1 MSFQSKEVIL
11 SKERLITLNTLSNLY
26 KGSENLQLLGRHM
39 MKIAYNDQIMFQ
51 TLKIRHCEPNLQVSL
66 A

>member
-11 SKERLITLNTLSNLY
+11 SKERLITLNTLSSLY
-26 KGSENLQLLGRHM
+26 KGRENLQLLGRTM
-39 MKIAYNDQIMFQ
+39 VKIASNDQIMFQ
-51 TLKIRHCEPNLQVSL
+51 TLKIRHCEPNLLVSL